1 MENKKINLDITVFS
15 DYICPFCYIGKNRI
29 ENIKKDFPEAQ
40 ITWKMIEIHP
50 EIPKDGIKTKSI
62 SSPYLNAV
70 WESVEKMAKESNI
83 KMKIPDILANSKI
96 AIYVSEF
103 AKKKGKFKELHE
115 LLLDEYWING
125 KNISDLNIIL
135 EIAKKV
141 GLNSSELE
149 EFLHN
154 ENGEEILKR
163 NLEESYDHLITGV
176 PSFVINDKVIIGA
189 QPYHLIKKVIEREI
203 LTANETNFTPI

>member
-1 MENKKINLDITVFS
+1 MKNKEINLEVTVFS
-15 DYICPFCYIGKNRI
+15 DYICPFCYIGKDRV
-29 ENIKKDFPEAQ
+29 ENIKKDFPEAK

-50 EIPKDGIKTKSI
+50 ELPKDGIKTKSI
-62 SSPYLNAV
+62 SSPYLNVV

-103 AKKKGKFKELHE
+103 AKKVGKFQEFHA
-115 LLLDEYWING
+115 LLLDEYWVNG
-125 KNISDLNIIL
+125 NNISDINIIL
-135 EIAKKV
+135 GIATRI

-154 ENGEEILKR
+154 GNGEEILKR